1 MVSKEFLIPNKCRRF
16 GTYLVVVQFPESVPW
31 KNQFQFAQFV
41 REYRSGM
48 VFGLRHCLDFG
59 VGDRKKN
66 QAKHFGYTVCFLC
79 IYWIGFVLGIGA
91 LNYLCGLPILTF
103 AFKTESNHDASS

>member
-1 MVSKEFLIPNKCRRF
+1 
-16 GTYLVVVQFPESVPW
+16 
-31 KNQFQFAQFV
+31 
-41 REYRSGM
+41 M

-91 LNYLCGLPILTF
+91 
-103 AFKTESNHDASS
+103 